1 MKKLLTLGL
10 VLFLTGCA
18 TPIMKKQ
25 SACEEQFSK
34 FAEVVSC
41 TKDTFMADPMARTKD
56 PKVKLYFLK
65 ADLLVEKVKTGEISE
80 LEARTEWQN
89 IYVELGGR
97 VNAEA
102 AAAAAAYNASRPRQ
116 TNCRMVGNYMQ
127 CNSY

>member
-1 MKKLLTLGL
+1 MRILLISL
-10 VLFLTGCA
+10 VAVLISGCA

-34 FAEVVSC
+34 FADVVSC
-41 TKDTFMADPMARTKD
+41 TKETFMADPMARTKD

-65 ADLLVEKVKTGEISE
+65 ADLLVEKVKSGEISE

-89 IYVELGGR
+89 LFVELGGK
-97 VNAEA
+97 VNAES
-102 AAAAAAYNASRPRQ
+102 AAAAAAYNATRPRQ